1 MGSIARVVSLD
12 PVVTGLS
19 VERTPSRALCGTG
32 AAWFVGSH
40 RRQSVARRYD
50 QPTLYGWAPLD
61 AETEAGVEW
70 ASGRGPAPPLTA
82 LGSRNT
88 GVTRMNPAKM
98 RDKMAR
104 KLVKHELDV
113 DAYLAD
119 GGTLMDLGIIDSFG
133 NIPPDDIKWKRV
145 RRIIS
150 FFQRVQRHFYDKSG
164 RPVGKR
170 PTDEQLRAIWNEPE
184 TPIDPTFLD
193 SVPQSY
199 TTMMVLPKQTAH

>member
-1 MGSIARVVSLD
+1 
-12 PVVTGLS
+12 
-19 VERTPSRALCGTG
+19 
-32 AAWFVGSH
+32 
-40 RRQSVARRYD
+40 
-50 QPTLYGWAPLD
+50 
-61 AETEAGVEW
+61 
-70 ASGRGPAPPLTA
+70 
-82 LGSRNT
+82 
-88 GVTRMNPAKM
+88 MNPSKM
-98 RDKMAR
+98 RDEMAR

-119 GGTLMDLGIIDSFG
+119 GGTLMNLGIIDSFG
-133 NIPPDDIKWKRV
+133 NIPPDDRKRV

-170 PTDEQLRAIWNEPE
+170 LTEEQLRAIWNEPE
-184 TPIDPTFLD
+184 TRIDPSFLD

>member
-1 MGSIARVVSLD
+1 
-12 PVVTGLS
+12 
-19 VERTPSRALCGTG
+19 
-32 AAWFVGSH
+32 
-40 RRQSVARRYD
+40 
-50 QPTLYGWAPLD
+50 
-61 AETEAGVEW
+61 
-70 ASGRGPAPPLTA
+70 
-82 LGSRNT
+82 
-88 GVTRMNPAKM
+88 M

-133 NIPPDDIKWKRV
+133 NIPLDDIKWKRV

-170 PTDEQLRAIWNEPE
+170 PTEEKLRAIWDEPE
-184 TPIDPTFLD
+184 TPIDRSFLD